1 MACKG
6 STGSGPF
13 VILRTTPY
21 LSIKKR
27 MAHAT
32 HFKCCLSR
40 VDTKLRH
47 AVALWCCSKELHEEQ
62 LQLHIQRS
70 EVIPKQ
76 RHLAQSTCFIL
87 AAAAAVTAA
96 TFQG

>member
-1 MACKG
+1 MLSVHIHAKEACLQSLVKVG
-6 STGSGPF
+6 
-13 VILRTTPY
+13 ILGMPLNTFAQY
-21 LSIKKR
+21 LHENFGGNR
-27 MAHAT
+27 
-32 HFKCCLSR
+32 
-40 VDTKLRH
+40 
-47 AVALWCCSKELHEEQ
+47 WCCSKELHEEQ